1 MEELQKVAKGLVT
14 GNFGDVAT
22 TFSIS
27 KYQVMKQLL
36 LIGETISDK

>member
-1 MEELQKVAKGLVT
+1 MEEPEQVAEEPVT
-14 GNFGDVAT
+14 ANFGDVAT

-36 LIGETISDK
+36 LIGETISYK